1 MSEVDCQAER
11 SRRPA
16 LQQMNTMKKNQ
27 LEIACFN
34 YESALIAQENGA
46 DRIELCENMQLG
58 GTTPN
63 YILGAKVREK
73 LSIKMHVIIR
83 PRGGD
88 FVYSDEEIIEMKQDI
103 KQFKKLGVDGF
114 VFGILNED
122 GSVNKSVNKELV
134 DLAAPY
140 FCTFHRAFDVVAD
153 VEQALEDVIACG
165 FKAILTSGQGT
176 NVLEGIAVLE
186 KIQKLA
192 GDRIMIMP
200 GGGLRSSNIQL
211 LLEKLQPTFFHTS
224 AITNNTETADPLEI
238 KKIQAYF

>member
-1 MSEVDCQAER
+1 
-11 SRRPA
+11 
-16 LQQMNTMKKNQ
+16 MKKNQ

-34 YESALIAQENGA
+34 FESALIAQENGA
-46 DRIELCENMQLG
+46 DRIELCENMQFG

-88 FVYSDEEIIEMKQDI
+88 FIYTEEELTEMKRDI

-114 VFGILNED
+114 VFGILEED
-122 GSVNKSVNKELV
+122 GRVNKDRNKELV
-134 DLAAPY
+134 ALATPLS
-140 FCTFHRAFDVVAD
+140 CTFHRAFDVVTD
-153 VEQALEDVIACG
+153 VEQALEDVIDCG
-165 FKAILTSGQGT
+165 FNAILTSGQGA
-176 NVLEGIAVLE
+176 NVLEGISVLE

-192 GDRIMIMP
+192 ADRIVIMP

-211 LLEKLQPTFFHTS
+211 LQEKLKPTFYHSS
-224 AITNNTETADPLEI
+224 AITTTGETADPLEI
-238 KKIQAYF
+238 KKIRATF

>member
-1 MSEVDCQAER
+1 
-11 SRRPA
+11 
-16 LQQMNTMKKNQ
+16 MKKNQ

-63 YILGAKVREK
+63 YVLTVRVREK

-88 FVYSDEEIIEMKQDI
+88 FVYSDEEIAEMKQDL

-122 GSVNKSVNKELV
+122 GSINKKKNQELV
-134 DLAAPY
+134 NLAYPLS
-140 FCTFHRAFDVVAD
+140 CTFHRAFDVVKN
-153 VEQALEDVIACG
+153 VEQSLEDIIECG
-165 FKAILTSGQGT
+165 FKTILTSGQEL
-176 NVLEGIAVLE
+176 NVEEGVFNLE

-192 GDRIMIMP
+192 NNRIEIMP
-200 GGGLRSSNIQL
+200 GGGLRSSNIKL
-211 LLEKLQPTFFHTS
+211 LQDKLEPTFYHSS
-224 AITNNTETADPLEI
+224 AITDATEIANPEEI
-238 KKIQAYF
+238 KEIRNFL

>member
-1 MSEVDCQAER
+1 M
-11 SRRPA
+11 
-16 LQQMNTMKKNQ
+16 KNQ

-46 DRIELCENMQLG
+46 DRIELCENMKVG

-63 YILGAKVREK
+63 YVLTVRVREK

-88 FVYSDEEIIEMKQDI
+88 FIYTDEEIVEMKQDL

-122 GSVNKSVNKELV
+122 GSVNKKKNQELV
-134 DLAAPY
+134 NLAQPLS
-140 FCTFHRAFDVVAD
+140 CTFHRAFDVVKN
-153 VEQALEDVIACG
+153 VEQSLEDIIDCG
-165 FKAILTSGQGT
+165 FKTILTSGQEI
-176 NVLEGIAVLE
+176 NVEEGVFNLE

-192 GDRIMIMP
+192 NNRIEIMP
-200 GGGLRSSNIQL
+200 GGGLRSSNIKL
-211 LLEKLQPTFFHTS
+211 LQDKLEPTFYHSS
-224 AITNNTETADPLEI
+224 AITDNTETANPEEVKEI
-238 KKIQAYF
+238 RNFL

>member
-1 MSEVDCQAER
+1 
-11 SRRPA
+11 
-16 LQQMNTMKKNQ
+16 MKKNQ

-34 YESALIAQENGA
+34 YESAIIAQESGA

-88 FVYSDEEIIEMKQDI
+88 FVYTDEEFIEMKQDI

-114 VFGILNED
+114 VFGILNPD
-122 GSVNKSVNKELV
+122 GSVNKKQNTELV
-134 DLAAPY
+134 HLASPLS
-140 FCTFHRAFDVVAD
+140 CTFHRAFDVVD
-153 VEQALEDVIACG
+153 DFKKSLEDVIDCG
-165 FKAILTSGQGT
+165 FKSILTSGRGK
-176 NVLEGIAVLE
+176 NVVEGILDLE

-192 GDRIMIMP
+192 ENRIVIMP
-200 GGGLRSSNIQL
+200 GGGLRSSNIKL
-211 LLEKLQPTFFHTS
+211 LQDKLEPTFYHSS
-224 AITNNTETADPLEI
+224 AITDNTETANPEEI
-238 KKIQAYF
+238 KELRNFL

>member
-1 MSEVDCQAER
+1 
-11 SRRPA
+11 
-16 LQQMNTMKKNQ
+16 MKKNQ

-34 YESALIAQENGA
+34 YESAIIAQENGA

-63 YILGAKVREK
+63 YVLAVRVREK

-88 FVYSDEEIIEMKQDI
+88 FLYTDEEIIEMKQDL

-122 GSVNKSVNKELV
+122 GSINIKKNQELV
-134 DLAAPY
+134 SLAQPLS
-140 FCTFHRAFDVVAD
+140 CTFHRAFDVVKN
-153 VEQALEDVIACG
+153 VEQSLEDVIDCG
-165 FKAILTSGQGT
+165 FKTILTSGQEL
-176 NVLEGIAVLE
+176 NVEEGVFNLQ

-192 GDRIMIMP
+192 NNRIEIMP
-200 GGGLRSSNIQL
+200 GGGLRSSNIKLLQEQL
-211 LLEKLQPTFFHTS
+211 EPTFYHSS
-224 AITNNTETADPLEI
+224 AITDDTESANPEEVKEI
-238 KKIQAYF
+238 RNFL